1 MHYIRSTHGYA
12 MNKLDELHK
21 LTTISL
27 TKESN
32 KIRMKISKDPILQ
45 NLIILLYHSS
55 IQ

>member
-1 MHYIRSTHGYA
+1 MRSTYGYA
-12 MNKLDELHK
+12 MNKLNELYK

-32 KIRMKISKDPILQ
+32 KKKMKISKDPILQ
-45 NLIILLYHSS
+45 NLIILLYDSS